1 LPDGVSGQGAPRE
14 WDGVVASYVSVRS
27 SEAIYASLRFAAL
40 RMTHFFMLIL
50 ACESETDFGR
60 RYKRASEFFKK
71 EGERF
76 NSAHSTV
83 TMVLVAPL
91 EP

>member
-1 LPDGVSGQGAPRE
+1 
-14 WDGVVASYVSVRS
+14 
-27 SEAIYASLRFAAL
+27 
-40 RMTHFFMLIL
+40 MTHFFMLIL